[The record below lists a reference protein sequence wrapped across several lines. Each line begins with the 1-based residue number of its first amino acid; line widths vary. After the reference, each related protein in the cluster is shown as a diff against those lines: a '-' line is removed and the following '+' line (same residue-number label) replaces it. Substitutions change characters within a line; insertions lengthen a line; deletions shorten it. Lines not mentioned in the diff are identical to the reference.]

1 MASHDDPTLGFGT
14 RAIHA
19 GQAPD
24 PTTGAVMTPIYYTST
39 YAQASPGEHKG
50 FEYSRTHNLT
60 RFALEANLASLESGS
75 AGLCFAS
82 GLAATST
89 LLQLFDTG
97 SHVIACDDL
106 YGGTFRLFDK
116 VYRRFGFEFSYIDPV
131 GGAAAVEA
139 AIRPTTKLVW
149 LETPTNPM
157 LKLVDIAA
165 VAEVCKKHKILL
177 AVDNTFMTPFLQR
190 PLELGADIVA
200 HSMTKYLNGHSDVV
214 GGALIVKDNELRDKL
229 AFLQNAAGAVPS
241 PMDSFLVMRGTK
253 TLHIRME
260 RHEANA
266 RALASWLEKHPQV
279 ERVIYPGL
287 ASHPQHDLARR
298 QARGFGGMISFV
310 LAGGLE
316 ASRKFLSA
324 TQIFTLAESLGG
336 VESLV
341 EHPAIMTHASVP
353 AETRDKLG
361 IADGF
366 IRLSVGIEDVADQQ
380 ADLERAF
387 HAAKA

>member
-24 PTTGAVMTPIYYTST
+24 ATTGAVMTPIYYTST
-39 YAQASPGEHKG
+39 YAQQSPGVHKG
-50 FEYSRTHNLT
+50 YEYSRTHNLT
-60 RFALEANLASLESGS
+60 RFALEANLASLEGGV

-97 SHVIACDDL
+97 AHVIACDDL

-116 VYRRFGFEFSYIDPV
+116 VYRRFGFEFSYVDPLD
-131 GGAAAVEA
+131 GAAGVQA
-139 AIRPTTKLVW
+139 AMLPTTKLVW
-149 LETPTNPM
+149 VESPTNPM

-165 VAEVCKKHKILL
+165 VAAVCKQRGVLF
-177 AVDNTFMTPFLQR
+177 AVDNTFMTPYYQR

-214 GGALIVKDNELRDKL
+214 GGALIVKDTGLRDRL
-229 AFLQNAAGAVPS
+229 AFLQNASGAVPS

-253 TLHIRME
+253 TLHVRME
-260 RHEANA
+260 RHETNA
-266 RALASWLEKHPQV
+266 HALANWLERHPQV

-287 ASHPQHDLARR
+287 ESHPQHALARR

-310 LAGGLE
+310 LAGGLA

-324 TQIFTLAESLGG
+324 CQIFTLAESLGG
-336 VESLV
+336 VESLI

-353 AETRDKLG
+353 AEKRAQLG

-366 IRLSVGIEDVADQQ
+366 IRLSVGIEDLADLQ
-380 ADLERAF
+380 ADLDRAF
-387 HAAKA
+387 RAAK

>member
-19 GQAPD
+19 GQVPD
-24 PTTGAVMTPIYYTST
+24 ATTGAVMTPIYYTST
-39 YAQASPGEHKG
+39 YAQQSPGVHKG

-60 RFALEANLASLESGS
+60 RFALEANLASLEGGTG
-75 AGLCFAS
+75 GLCFAS

-89 LLQLFDTG
+89 LLQLFDAG

-116 VYRRFGFEFSYIDPV
+116 VFRRHGFEFSYVDPLD
-131 GGAAAVEA
+131 GAAGVEA
-139 AIRPTTKLVW
+139 AMRPTTRLVW
-149 LETPTNPM
+149 IETPTNPM

-165 VAEVCKKHKILL
+165 VAAVCRRRGVLL
-177 AVDNTFMTPFLQR
+177 AVDNTFMTPFFQR

-214 GGALIVKDNELRDKL
+214 GGALIVKDTALRDRL
-229 AFLQNAAGAVPS
+229 AFLQNAVGAVPS

-253 TLHIRME
+253 TLHVRME
-260 RHEANA
+260 RHETNA
-266 RALASWLEKHPQV
+266 HALANWLARHPQV
-279 ERVIYPGL
+279 EEVIYPGL
-287 ASHPQHDLARR
+287 ESHPQHALARR

-310 LAGGLE
+310 LAGGLPM
-316 ASRKFLSA
+316 SRKFLSA
-324 TQIFTLAESLGG
+324 CQIFTLAESLGG
-336 VESLV
+336 VESLI

-353 AETRDKLG
+353 ADRRAQLG

-366 IRLSVGIEDVADQQ
+366 IRLSVGIEDLADLQ
-380 ADLERAF
+380 ADLDRAF
-387 HAAKA
+387 RAAK